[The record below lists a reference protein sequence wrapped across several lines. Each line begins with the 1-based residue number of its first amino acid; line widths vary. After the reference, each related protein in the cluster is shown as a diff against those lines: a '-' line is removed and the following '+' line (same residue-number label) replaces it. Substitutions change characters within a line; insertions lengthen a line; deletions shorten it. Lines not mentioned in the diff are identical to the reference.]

1 MKIYA
6 KTVQIMFNNDCIMI
20 KDIRP
25 GLKNI
30 NVQFIVLEV
39 GAITLTKENREVR
52 TFKVAEYVF

>member
-1 MKIYA
+1 
-6 KTVQIMFNNDCIMI
+6 MFNNDCIMI